1 MFSRVLI
8 TRSLVF
14 YLSSNSDAMNA
25 GQTGAANYN
34 TKKVEDSI
42 TPVTVKQLSDAV
54 AMDSQDDNFK
64 LLTGKTIGL
73 VTIVGKVVRKEETAS
88 HLTYAIDDGTG
99 VVECKE
105 FVSEDGEGQR
115 ENLPENDDYVR
126 ITGKM
131 KSLNDNRNLQT
142 MNCRKITDF
151 NEVAFHFLDAMYA
164 SSRFTSEKGAD
175 VGVATG
181 NAPAA
186 YAMPTS
192 GNNTETAGSLQ
203 DQLLTIYNNPSG
215 PASGD
220 SGIELSEVVKL
231 LGEKYTFDAVREAV
245 EFLSNEGHVYSTISD
260 EHHRSTSI

>member
-1 MFSRVLI
+1 M
-8 TRSLVF
+8 
-14 YLSSNSDAMNA
+14 
-25 GQTGAANYN
+25 
-34 TKKVEDSI
+34 
-42 TPVTVKQLSDAV
+42 
-54 AMDSQDDNFK
+54 
-64 LLTGKTIGL
+64 
-73 VTIVGKVVRKEETAS
+73 
-88 HLTYAIDDGTG
+88 
-99 VVECKE
+99 
-105 FVSEDGEGQR
+105 
-115 ENLPENDDYVR
+115 R